1 MFSHPGMVEN
11 QENVVTITD
20 IDVEVFEDLL
30 HYIYTGLSRNL
41 HRNALPLMIAAD
53 KVINWNFRVY
63 MISEMVSSDRGSSFR
78 PYQKLGGPRSWV
90 ANIATAA

>member
-53 KVINWNFRVY
+53 KVIN
-63 MISEMVSSDRGSSFR
+63 
-78 PYQKLGGPRSWV
+78 
-90 ANIATAA
+90 